1 MKTETQDL
9 IQIKKT
15 KSISMSANSQV
26 FRIDYFAVED
36 GGDPQD
42 WRNIE
47 IPLSKVFQVK
57 RGLESCVQRF
67 YRRKK

>member
-15 KSISMSANSQV
+15 KS
-26 FRIDYFAVED
+26 VEMYASKEGVHLKVLQDFD
-36 GGDPQD
+36 GRKGSWD
-42 WRNIE
+42 II
-47 IPLSKVFQVK
+47 IPMSKVFQVK
-57 RGLESCVQRF
+57 RGLESAVQRF